1 MTIWKVHRVMIVTAA
16 LFSGAFGTQ
25 LLRYAN
31 GETWKI
37 GMGVFSLIACGALIA
52 YFRWFQ
58 KKTGRISTPDSK
70 EIPE

>member
-1 MTIWKVHRVMIVTAA
+1 MSIWKVHRVMIVTAA

-31 GETWKI
+31 GEAWKI
-37 GMGVFSLIACGALIA
+37 GMGVFSLVACGGLIA

-58 KKTGRISTPDSK
+58 KKTSSRSFDRSK